1 MSMHIGVSGW
11 LLGHSSGA
19 NRRLLALV
27 EHAARLMEPD
37 ERITVLH
44 GPTFDPPSIP
54 GQVAWHAIDI
64 PVRSTLRRALRE
76 RLQLASIVRDL
87 DIDVLDHGMLPLPRV
102 PCPVVWTVH
111 DVRDAEG
118 MGRHPSWLA
127 RMTLQRACR
136 RSATVIVPSHFTA
149 ERLQRIAP
157 ATHCEVIPNGVELP
171 PAEQLQLGA
180 ASYVLHVGHL
190 EDRKN
195 LQLLVRALASLP
207 AAERPL
213 LTLVGADQGTG
224 AALRELAD
232 RLEVDDR
239 VHLPGT
245 VAEDEL
251 QELYAT
257 ARAVLVPSNY
267 EGFGLCALEG
277 LAHGRPVYVSNL
289 GALPEVVGDAAHV
302 LPADDVQAWGRA
314 MIRNA
319 ADDSLEARRGRR
331 AQAERYTWEHA
342 AAQVLDCWRHAARR

>member
-1 MSMHIGVSGW
+1 
-11 LLGHSSGA
+11 
-19 NRRLLALV
+19 
-27 EHAARLMEPD
+27 
-37 ERITVLH
+37 
-44 GPTFDPPSIP
+44 
-54 GQVAWHAIDI
+54 
-64 PVRSTLRRALRE
+64 
-76 RLQLASIVRDL
+76 
-87 DIDVLDHGMLPLPRV
+87 
-102 PCPVVWTVH
+102 
-111 DVRDAEG
+111 
-118 MGRHPSWLA
+118 
-127 RMTLQRACR
+127 
-136 RSATVIVPSHFTA
+136 VIVPSHFTA